1 MFNCASKVSSLVVL
15 VLMMAGCASSGGID
29 PAVGNWDIVSVSAL
43 GTAEQTI
50 VINGDMTGV
59 LQAQGQE
66 IALRNVVSEKG
77 DLTFDLTFS
86 IQGSDIPAK
95 FVGTIDGDSIK
106 GEVITQYGNASVTGS
121 RGE

>member
-59 LQAQGQE
+59 LQAQ
-66 IALRNVVSEKG
+66 VSKAPWSSRMDPWMAPAPVG
-77 DLTFDLTFS
+77 KPQFS
-86 IQGSDIPAK
+86 SPC
-95 FVGTIDGDSIK
+95 
-106 GEVITQYGNASVTGS
+106 
-121 RGE
+121 R